1 MWLSGWAALNP
12 LTASQYRLK
21 PLLDFVARPPCP
33 FIVWSTILRNPC
45 WILWLS
51 HPTLWPFEL
60 LFFTTIV
67 GSVGFCGWSAI
78 PADRVSRYL
87 LPPFLDFWVSAALT
101 FHRLSCY
108 LLQPWLD
115 FAAEPLYPLFFWA
128 PIYCNPDWILR
139 LNHYLYPLIFWAAI
153 YCHLDFILRLNHYT
167 HFFLGLY
174 LLQPLLKV
182 WLSQTTL
189 WPCEPLSFA
198 TLAGLCSLAMVPFH
212 HLIIWTTIF
221 CNSSGLC
228 GWTTVQYPD
237 RLPHYL
243 WQPFL
248 DLVATTLW
256 PFAPLSFAPLFDL
269 FGSCGWATLP
279 FAHLSRYLLQPLLNF
294 VAEPQ
299 YPQIIWATS
308 VSFVSVIGCDVWATP
323 HFVENYILP
332 GLGRVRVPSLLA
344 NVYIYIYISYICT
357 YSLYNNRL
365 NFELFESSPL

>member
-1 MWLSGWAALNP
+1 MADPPYPLIVWAATTLFWF
-12 LTASQYRLK
+12 LRFSRTA
-21 PLLDFVARPPCP
+21 
-33 FIVWSTILRNPC
+33 
-45 WILWLS
+45 LS
-51 HPTLWPFEL
+51 PFEL
-60 LFFTTIV
+60 LSFATLI
-67 GSVGFCGWSAI
+67 GFCGWTTI
-78 PADRVSRYL
+78 PIV
-87 LPPFLDFWVSAALT
+87 FLSP
-101 FHRLSCY
+101 Y

-115 FAAEPLYPLFFWA
+115 FAAEPLSINSIPIDFLSRYLLPPWFHFAAEPLYPLF
-128 PIYCNPDWILR
+128 L
-139 LNHYLYPLIFWAAI
+139 LS
-153 YCHLDFILRLNHYT
+153 
-167 HFFLGLY
+167 LY

-198 TLAGLCSLAMVPFH
+198 TLAGLCSWAMVPFH

-228 GWTTVQYPD
+228 GWATVQYPD

-308 VSFVSVIGCDVWATP
+308 VSFASVVGCDVWATP
-323 HFVENYILP
+323 HFVENYVLL
-332 GLGRVRVPSLLA
+332 GLGRIRVPSLLA
-344 NVYIYIYISYICT
+344 NVYIYIPYICT

-365 NFELFESSPL
+365 NFELFEPSPLYCSISCLLSRQRLSQ

>member
-1 MWLSGWAALNP
+1 MAERLSRTKPFDCEPISVATLVGFCSSATLSFHRLIDYFCGTLVGSCGWATLP
-12 LTASQYRLK
+12 FDRLSCYF
-21 PLLDFVARPPCP
+21 LQQLLGRLDFVADPPYPLIVWAAISCHPFWIFAFQPHCP
-33 FIVWSTILRNPC
+33 FTVWA
-45 WILWLS
+45 
-51 HPTLWPFEL
+51 
-60 LFFTTIV
+60 
-67 GSVGFCGWSAI
+67 AI
-78 PADRVSRYL
+78 
-87 LPPFLDFWVSAALT
+87 F
-101 FHRLSCY
+101 
-108 LLQPWLD
+108 
-115 FAAEPLYPLFFWA
+115 
-128 PIYCNPDWILR
+128 CNPDWILR
-139 LNHYLYPLIFWAAI
+139 LNHYTHWFFEPLSIATLIGFCGWTTI
-153 YCHLDFILRLNHYT
+153 YT
-167 HFFLGLY
+167 HWFFEPLSIATLISFCGWTTIPIVLLSLY
-174 LLQPLLKV
+174 LLTPLLKV

-198 TLAGLCSLAMVPFH
+198 TLAGLCRWAMVPFH

-228 GWTTVQYPD
+228 GWAKVQYPD

-308 VSFVSVIGCDVWATP
+308 VSFASVVGCDVWATP
-323 HFVENYILP
+323 HFVENYVLP
-332 GLGRVRVPSLLA
+332 GLGRIRVPSLLA
-344 NVYIYIYISYICT
+344 NVYMCISYICT
-357 YSLYNNRL
+357 YSLYKNRL
-365 NFELFESSPL
+365 NFELFEPSPL